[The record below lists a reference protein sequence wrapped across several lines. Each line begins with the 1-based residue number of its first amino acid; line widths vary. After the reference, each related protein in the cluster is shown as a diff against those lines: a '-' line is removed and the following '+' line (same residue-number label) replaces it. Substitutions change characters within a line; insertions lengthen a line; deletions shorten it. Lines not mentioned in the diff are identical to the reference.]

1 MKRSYASMC
10 ASFSTLDG
18 GDAFCDTASDSSDG
32 HSDGETTT
40 DTSLVVERGCS
51 PSIDSQCTSW
61 GCYYGIAKHHGGD
74 SSRRQWHDHATYTS
88 SWHERYDSWHDQ

>member
-18 GDAFCDTASDSSDG
+18 GDAFCDG

-40 DTSLVVERGCS
+40 DTSLGVERGCS

-88 SWHERYDSWHDQ
+88 SWHERYDSWDDQ